1 MGQFFFS
8 MMLSISIIFPLGE
21 TVVGDPFV
29 IVNKK
34 TNQVAFIQ
42 QGRIDK
48 VLPVAT
54 GKDNKLTPEG
64 TFTIVVKAVDPYY
77 RKKNIAGGD
86 KQNPLGTRWIG
97 FDAEDTDG
105 RIYGL
110 HGTNR
115 PSSIG
120 KYVTAGCVRLQ
131 NEEIEKLFNDIPIGT
146 KIIIT
151 TSSDS
156 FEELGIRA
164 GALSEPKIEGAV
176 GN

>member
-1 MGQFFFS
+1 
-8 MMLSISIIFPLGE
+8 MLLTMSVIFPLGD
-21 TVVGDPFV
+21 TIVGDPYI

-42 QGRIDK
+42 QGRIEK

-54 GKDNKLTPEG
+54 GKSNELTPEG
-64 TFTIVVKAVDPYY
+64 TFTIVVKAVNPYY

-110 HGTNR
+110 HGTNK

-120 KYVTAGCVRLQ
+120 KYVTAGCVRLH
-131 NEEIEKLFNDIPIGT
+131 NEEIEKLFEEVPIGT
-146 KIIIT
+146 KVLIT
-151 TSSDS
+151 TSPES
-156 FEELGIRA
+156 FETLAIKV
-164 GALSEPKIEGAV
+164 GALSKQKTEGAV
-176 GN
+176 LH